1 VDFVTV
7 SLALELFLQT
17 ELFLEHGDR
26 FVKSIQRRL
35 LELDLMRTARV
46 VVVVLVVEARP
57 GQIFVMDILQSL
69 SHFLNVAITGFHFF
83 RLD

>member
-1 VDFVTV
+1 
-7 SLALELFLQT
+7 
-17 ELFLEHGDR
+17 
-26 FVKSIQRRL
+26 
-35 LELDLMRTARV
+35 MRTTRV

-69 SHFLNVAITGFHFF
+69 SHFLNVAITGFYFF